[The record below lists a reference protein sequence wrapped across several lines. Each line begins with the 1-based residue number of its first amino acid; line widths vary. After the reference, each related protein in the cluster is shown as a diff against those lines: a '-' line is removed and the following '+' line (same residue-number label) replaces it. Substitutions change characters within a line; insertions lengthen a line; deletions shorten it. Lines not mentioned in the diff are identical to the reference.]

1 MSSYN
6 NKYVY
11 IIILLWRSRPWS
23 SSATMDPARVS
34 QHEAVVVVGEGG
46 AALRAQVRL
55 LPRVL
60 PHVHLELVLPG
71 EGKREEIRTSVCDE
85 TRRPAQSGG

>member
-1 MSSYN
+1 MQ
-6 NKYVY
+6 VV
-11 IIILLWRSRPWS
+11 R
-23 SSATMDPARVS
+23 A
-34 QHEAVVVVGEGG
+34 HEGLEAAGALVGPEPGVHAHVVLQVVVVGEGG